1 MMNSNLS
8 INGKTYK
15 ICAIIGEGAAAVV
28 YLAKDTSNKC
38 YALKMIKRYSDPI
51 TKHMV
56 DEEIRIQKE
65 F

>member
-1 MMNSNLS
+1 MDSNLN

-15 ICAIIGEGAAAVV
+15 ICALIGQGAAAAV
-28 YLAKDTSNKC
+28 YLAKDASNKC
-38 YALKMIKRYSDPI
+38 YALKMILKYSDPI